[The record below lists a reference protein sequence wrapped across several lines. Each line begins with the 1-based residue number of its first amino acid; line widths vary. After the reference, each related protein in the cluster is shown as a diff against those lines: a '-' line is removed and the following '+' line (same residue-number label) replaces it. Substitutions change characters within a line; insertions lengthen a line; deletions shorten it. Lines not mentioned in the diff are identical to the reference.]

1 MVTLLAETSD
11 MRALRGTG
19 FPGDGEAPVSGGV
32 EPAGRDEAGGS
43 LHISGSCWDHTVA
56 LGRFYLIFFSVS
68 RNPNGEGLPHWP
80 MYDQQEGYL
89 QIGATTQAAQKLK
102 DEEVAFFTEL
112 LAEDTARKSPQTER
126 IEL

>member
-1 MVTLLAETSD
+1 MGEQPERGWGGAGRICWEGYLRTLMVTLLAETSD

-56 LGRFYLIFFSVS
+56 LGHFYLIFFCF
-68 RNPNGEGLPHWP
+68 
-80 MYDQQEGYL
+80 QEPQRG
-89 QIGATTQAAQKLK
+89 GAAP
-102 DEEVAFFTEL
+102 
-112 LAEDTARKSPQTER
+112 LAHV
-126 IEL
+126 